1 MMQIQSV
8 LTFLPLAKKIHKS
21 FPDPAK
27 AKGTKNEVLLA
38 YVKARDML
46 KEFCKDFV
54 QNELGISVNEH
65 IFSRNIHFRG
75 D

>member
-1 MMQIQSV
+1 MP
-8 LTFLPLAKKIHKS
+8 T
-21 FPDPAK
+21 AK
-27 AKGTKNEVLLA
+27 AKGTKNEVVLA
-38 YVKARDML
+38 YVKVRDML

-54 QNELGISVNEH
+54 QNELGISVNEY